1 MVNNAINPVVTA
13 YQMVDAWGGWELF
26 QELLRE
32 THRVAQK
39 HDVSIPI
46 VAVKYILDQ
55 VSAPVT
61 SSGRPYSIFFLN
73 QSFASDRF

>member
-1 MVNNAINPVVTA
+1 
-13 YQMVDAWGGWELF
+13 MVDAWGGWELF

-55 VSAPVT
+55 VSAAVT
-61 SSGRPYSIFFLN
+61 SSGRPVFPVPLKSELCV
-73 QSFASDRF
+73 